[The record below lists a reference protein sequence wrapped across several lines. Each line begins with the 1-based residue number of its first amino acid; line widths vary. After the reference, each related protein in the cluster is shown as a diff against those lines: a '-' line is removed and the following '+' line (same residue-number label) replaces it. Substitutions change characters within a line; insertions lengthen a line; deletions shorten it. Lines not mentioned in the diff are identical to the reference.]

1 MQRREFIGTGVI
13 IATDATPRCLRVII
27 LEEAARSLPR
37 GSPERNERLQIASS
51 LRSLFQD
58 RKWMD
63 IHSVEG
69 SP

>member
-37 GSPERNERLQIASS
+37 GSPERNERLQIA
-51 LRSLFQD
+51 
-58 RKWMD
+58 
-63 IHSVEG
+63 
-69 SP
+69 